1 MSEYENN
8 LGKNNNN
15 KGLLFS
21 VVGVLTLIV
30 AIVGATYAYFQ
41 ATASN
46 ANTISGSAAT
56 SGLTLTITEEIVPT
70 GDLIPQ
76 LGSAINSA
84 AAANCVDGSSNAIC
98 QVYSITVN
106 NTGSSAVKVNGT
118 ITFDGISSMG
128 NLKWATSASKTSGY
142 STTGTT
148 ASTSSAVLE
157 SNISIAASSSS
168 SKLYLIVWINE
179 TGSAQSDS
187 GTFTATVT
195 YNSSNGTGVT
205 STITS

>member
-1 MSEYENN
+1 MEIKKDNTD
-8 LGKNNNN
+8 

-21 VVGVLTLIV
+21 IVGVLTLIV
-30 AIVGATYAYFQ
+30 AIIGATYAYFQ

-46 ANTISGSAAT
+46 SGTISGTAAT
-56 SGLTLTITEEIVPT
+56 SGLTLTITKEIVPT
-70 GDLIPQ
+70 GGLIPQ
-76 LGSAINSA
+76 LGSAINAA
-84 AAANCVDGSSNAIC
+84 AAANCVDGNSNAIC
-98 QVYSITVN
+98 HVYSITVN

-118 ITFDGISSMG
+118 ITFGGISSMG
-128 NLKWATSASKTSGY
+128 NLKWATSTSKTSGY

-148 ASTSSAVLE
+148 ASTSAVSLQ
-157 SNISIAASSSS
+157 SNVTINASSSS

-179 TGSAQSDS
+179 TGSKQTDS
-187 GTFTATVT
+187 GTFTATVN